1 MFENLLRNSKIA
13 VFRHSLTDIF
23 RRARVWCDW
32 YRELGYTETEMRGI
46 KLLREWLSP
55 EQLVQFNKHRYFD
68 VTGCHTGKQYRI
80 RHGTGTNICELDRY
94 GHPIAGWCFVPNE
107 PLVPGDVM
115 LAQKIGLETDE
126 WAALAVAKSFR
137 PIRH

>member
-1 MFENLLRNSKIA
+1 MFENLLRNSKIG

-32 YRELGYTETEMRGI
+32 YRELGYTEREMRGI
-46 KLLREWLSP
+46 NLLREWLSP

-68 VTGCHTGKQYRI
+68 VTGCHTGNQYRI
-80 RHGTGTNICELDRY
+80 RHGTGVNICELDRY

>member
-1 MFENLLRNSKIA
+1 MFENLLRNSRIA

-32 YRELGYTETEMRGI
+32 YRELSFTEREMRGI

-55 EQLVQFNKHRYFD
+55 EQLVQFNKHKYFD
-68 VTGCHTGKQYRI
+68 VTGCHTGKRYRI
-80 RHGTGTNICELDRY
+80 RHGTGANICELDRY

-126 WAALAVAKSFR
+126 WGALAVAKSFR
-137 PIRH
+137 PIWH